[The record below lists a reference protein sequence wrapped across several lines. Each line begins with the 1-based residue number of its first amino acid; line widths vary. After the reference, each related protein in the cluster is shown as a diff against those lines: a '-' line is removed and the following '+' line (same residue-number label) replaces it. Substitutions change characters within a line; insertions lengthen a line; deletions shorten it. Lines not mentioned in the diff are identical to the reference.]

1 MKKLLEKI
9 TVVLL
14 YTFCIFVIVELVF
27 NYSAL
32 YCLFPIKNNSSYGY
46 ISKITNEVI
55 VPLDKY
61 KTRYLAQIALP
72 YEYILA
78 KINNKDLIKS
88 YDRKLGKFGYIDT
101 ENKTAIPYKFT
112 KANEFIGEIAVVAIE
127 KNGKEKYGTINTKGE
142 WVIEPKYDFLC
153 PFSSYYIKACLD
165 KNHCGVIDRFGNEIT
180 LMTYDTH
187 RLQCKNNNCSIKFC
201 QIGNKE
207 NNLSCNYFL

>member
-9 TVVLL
+9 TIASL
-14 YTFCIFVIVELVF
+14 YAFSLFVIIELVF

-32 YCLFPIKNNSSYGY
+32 YCLFPIKNSTSFGY

-78 KINNKDLIKS
+78 KINNKVLIKS

-112 KANEFIGEIAVVAIE
+112 KANEFIGKIAVVAIE

-142 WVIEPKYDFLC
+142 WVIEPKYSYLC
-153 PFSSYYIKACLD
+153 PVERYYVRACID
-165 KNHCGVIDRFGNEIT
+165 KNHCGVIDRFGNQVITMSYSADKLNCEDEIT
-180 LMTYDTH
+180 
-187 RLQCKNNNCSIKFC
+187 CEKKFC
-201 QIGNKE
+201 ITGN
-207 NNLSCNYFL
+207 L